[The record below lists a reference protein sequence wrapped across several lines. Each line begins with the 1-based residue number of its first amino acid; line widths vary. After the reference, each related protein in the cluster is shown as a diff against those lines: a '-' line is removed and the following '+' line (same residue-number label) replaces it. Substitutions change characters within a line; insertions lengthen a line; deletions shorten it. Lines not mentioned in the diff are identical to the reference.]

1 VGDVTIPAGA
11 LALFTAILTALTGT
25 ITFLYKKAEGSHEKA
40 VTALKDGYEKQLSTL
55 VAVTDERI
63 KVIREVHIEA
73 LRIAEER
80 RVDEVKEK
88 EFLRGMLGRAID
100 NLGLATDVAGTAAR
114 EAIGLGEGYADTAT
128 RRPQ

>member
-1 VGDVTIPAGA
+1 
-11 LALFTAILTALTGT
+11 
-25 ITFLYKKAEGSHEKA
+25 
-40 VTALKDGYEKQLSTL
+40 
-55 VAVTDERI
+55 
-63 KVIREVHIEA
+63 
-73 LRIAEER
+73 
-80 RVDEVKEK
+80 VDEVKEK